1 MPAPQN
7 IRVGAALTPAR
18 GGVTCACKGP
28 GVAFPTPRYNLPM
41 PTLDIPQRVLLG
53 PGPSDVPPRV
63 LEALARPTIGH
74 LDPVFL
80 KVMDEIRTRLKDV
93 FRTKNEMTLAVSGT
107 GSAGME
113 TLFANLVE
121 PGDKVLVAVNGV
133 FGTLM
138 DDVATRCGAAVETVE
153 VPWGQAFEQEQVID
167 AIRRTKP
174 KLVAIVHAET
184 STGVHQPVDRLGAA
198 AHDAGALLLLD
209 CVTSLGGVPVEIDAW
224 GVDAAYS
231 GTQKCLSCPPG
242 LSPVTFSPRAVEK
255 LDRRKGKVQSWYLDL
270 SMVRQYWGSERF
282 YHHTAPINMLFAL
295 HEALAIVLEEGLEN
309 RHRRHRESHE
319 ILRDGLKSLGIEYVS
334 QEGRHLPMLN
344 AVRIPDGIDDMTVR
358 RRLLNDY
365 GIEIGGGLGAF
376 KGKAWRIGLMG
387 HASTKRNVMLVLAA
401 LREVLK

>member
-1 MPAPQN
+1 MPSS
-7 IRVGAALTPAR
+7 I
-18 GGVTCACKGP
+18 
-28 GVAFPTPRYNLPM
+28 
-41 PTLDIPQRVLLG
+41 DIPQRILLG

-63 LEALARPTIGH
+63 LGALGRPTIGH

-80 KVMDEIRTRLKDV
+80 KVMDDIRSRLKDV

-113 TLFANLVE
+113 TAFVNLVE

-133 FGTLM
+133 FGGRM
-138 DDVATRCGAAVETVE
+138 VDVAQRCGATVETIE
-153 VPWGQAFEQEQVID
+153 APWGQAFEQEKVVA
-167 AIRRTKP
+167 AIERTKP
-174 KLVAIVHAET
+174 KVVAVVHAET

-198 AHDAGALLLLD
+198 AHAHGGLFLVD
-209 CVTSLGGVPVEIDAW
+209 CVTSLGGVPVEVDAW

-242 LSPVTFSPRAVEK
+242 LSPVTLSPRAVER
-255 LDRRKGKVQSWYLDL
+255 LEQRKHKVQSWYLDL

-309 RHRRHRESHE
+309 RFRRHREAHE
-319 ILRDGLKSLGIEYVS
+319 MLAAGLKEIGIDFVS
-334 QEGRHLPMLN
+334 QEGRRLPMLN
-344 AVRIPDGIDDMTVR
+344 AIRIPEGADDVAVR
-358 RRLLNDY
+358 KRLLNDY

-376 KGKAWRIGLMG
+376 KGKAWRVGLMG
-387 HASTKRNVMLVLAA
+387 HAASRRNVALLLAA
-401 LREVLK
+401 LRDILR